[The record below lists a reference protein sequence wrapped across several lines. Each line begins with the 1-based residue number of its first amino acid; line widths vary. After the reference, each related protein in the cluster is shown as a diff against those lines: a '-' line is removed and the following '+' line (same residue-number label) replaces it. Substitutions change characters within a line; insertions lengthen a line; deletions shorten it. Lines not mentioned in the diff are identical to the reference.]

1 MPEHRDPIDRAY
13 TQAEE
18 LLDDSNS
25 RAARRSRILG
35 AVAQEP
41 LAHTA
46 PNLSSHR
53 RPAWRRGD
61 WLAAASIA
69 GLGVFLATRVYQS
82 APQPLRT
89 MPTPPPFAPAASEPA
104 RTSLPPA
111 AAKTISRAGRA
122 PTLKSAAPAPLAAIP
137 PSLDIRP
144 VASPPMPAP
153 MAARAFPAEASPP
166 PSQQVIVTAER
177 RASPP
182 AAGKS
187 EFTGGTQD
195 DSLGALGSA
204 LMAKKPAPPPPAAPL
219 LGSEADAG
227 SPSVQA
233 GNLRAASAGGRL
245 SEIETLLAL
254 GVPVDAP
261 DVDGETALMKSI
273 RADEPAAAALLLRHG
288 ARLDQRNRAG
298 MSARQ
303 MATAVGDPALE
314 RAVGLKP

>member
-1 MPEHRDPIDRAY
+1 MPEHRDPIEKAY

-25 RAARRSRILG
+25 RAARRARILG

-41 LAHTA
+41 VDHTA

-53 RPAWRRGD
+53 RPAWWRGD

-69 GLGVFLATRVYQS
+69 GLGVFLATRVYQL

-89 MPTPPPFAPAASEPA
+89 IPTPPPVFAPAASEPA
-104 RTSLPPA
+104 TTSLPPA

-122 PTLKSAAPAPLAAIP
+122 PMLKSAAPAPLAAT
-137 PSLDIRP
+137 PSRLDIRP

-187 EFTGGTQD
+187 EFTGGMRD
-195 DSLGALGSA
+195 GNLGALSSA
-204 LMAKKPAPPPPAAPL
+204 RMAEKPAPPL
-219 LGSEADAG
+219 IGSETDEG

-245 SEIETLLAL
+245 AEIETLLAM
-254 GVPVDAP
+254 GAPVDAP

-273 RADEPAAAALLLRHG
+273 QADEPAAAALLLRHG
-288 ARLDQRNRAG
+288 AKLDQRNRAG